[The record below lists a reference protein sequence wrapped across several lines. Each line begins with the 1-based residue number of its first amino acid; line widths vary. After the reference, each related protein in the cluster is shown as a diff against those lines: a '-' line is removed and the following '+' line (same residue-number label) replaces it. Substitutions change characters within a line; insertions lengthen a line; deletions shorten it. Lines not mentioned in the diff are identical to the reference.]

1 MFSILLAYSC
11 MRKGGQIMTDNK
23 RYRIFNLLLYPDNK
37 QHEKAIQRLISTEF
51 NAVGCLHNCD
61 IYTEDINEHKAG
73 ELKKE
78 HYHFV
83 VKFKNN
89 RTISSLAKV
98 LEIEERFIDSTCN
111 FKNSAKYL
119 LHIGCEDKYQYD
131 IDDLV
136 GSLVP
141 DVIKLIDD
149 TTEEVKVI
157 KICNLLCEIDDFVS
171 TSAFITLIAKNGLYS
186 VYRRCCYSFNRVL
199 DEHNAKYVKL

>member
-1 MFSILLAYSC
+1 
-11 MRKGGQIMTDNK
+11 MTDNK

-37 QHEKAIQRLISTEF
+37 QHEKAIQRLLSTEF
-51 NAVGCLHNCD
+51 NAVGCLHNMD
-61 IYTEDINEHKAG
+61 TYTEDKNEHKAG

-89 RTISSLAKV
+89 RTKSALFKD
-98 LEIEERFIDSTCN
+98 LQLDDERFIDPTVN

-119 LHIGCEDKYQYD
+119 LHIGCEGKYQYD
-131 IDDLV
+131 IEDLV

-141 DVIKLIDD
+141 DVVKLIDD

-157 KICNLLCEIDDFVS
+157 KICNLLEEIDSFLP
-171 TSAFITLIAKNGLYS
+171 TSSFMTLIAKNGLWS

-199 DEHNAKYVKL
+199 DEHNAKYVEQ

>member
-1 MFSILLAYSC
+1 MAE
-11 MRKGGQIMTDNK
+11 NK

-37 QHEKAIQRLISTEF
+37 QHQKAIERLSSSEF
-51 NAVGCLHNCD
+51 NAVGCLHNMD
-61 IYTEDINEHKAG
+61 TYTEDKNEHKAW

-89 RTISSLAKV
+89 RTISSLSKV
-98 LEIEERFIDSTCN
+98 LEIEERFIDPTCS

-131 IDDLV
+131 IEDLV

-141 DVIKLIDD
+141 DVVKLIDD

-157 KICNLLCEIDDFVS
+157 KICHLLDEIESSLS
-171 TSAFITLIAKNGLYS
+171 TSAFLELISKNGLYS
-186 VYRRCCYSFNRVL
+186 VYRRCGYSFIRVL
-199 DEHNAKYVKL
+199 DEHNAKYAKL

>member
-1 MFSILLAYSC
+1 
-11 MRKGGQIMTDNK
+11 MTDNK

-37 QHEKAIQRLISTEF
+37 QHEKAIQRLLSTEF
-51 NAVGCLHNCD
+51 NAVGCLHNMD
-61 IYTEDINEHKAG
+61 TYTEDKNEHKAG

-89 RTISSLAKV
+89 RTKSALFKD
-98 LEIEERFIDSTCN
+98 LQLDDERFIDPTVN

-119 LHIGCEDKYQYD
+119 LHIGCEGKYQYD
-131 IDDLV
+131 ISDLV

-149 TTEEVKVI
+149 TTQEQKAI
-157 KICNLLCEIDDFVS
+157 KICHLLDDFDGRVS
-171 TSAFITLIAKNGLYS
+171 LSSYIELICKNGLFS
-186 VYRRCCYSFNRVL
+186 VYSRCCYSFNSL
-199 DEHNAKYVKL
+199 LYEHNAKYVEQ